1 MTDEQAEYIKML
13 RMDLGYTWRSVA
25 MDVTGRDNQR
35 VGRQLCE
42 EAENVL
48 GIFFDKEETDV
59 TL

>member
-1 MTDEQAEYIKML
+1 MTDEQAEYIRML

-48 GIFFDKEETDV
+48 GIFFDKEEQV
-59 TL
+59 